1 MNYSESERCKP
12 LLAGVDE
19 AGRGPLA
26 GPVVASAV
34 ILGGNFNCEG
44 LDDSKKLG
52 EKARAKLDTQIRK
65 HAISWSIGMAT
76 VIEIDGLNIH
86 NATLLAM
93 RRAILGLTVWPSSV
107 LVDGKFIPSLSIP
120 AYAKIGGDSLFPV
133 ISAASIIAKQA
144 RDRLLRRYD
153 ETYPGYRFSQH
164 KGYPTKLHLEAL
176 NKLGITPIHR
186 RSYAPVRK
194 VLEAVDG

>member
-1 MNYSESERCKP
+1 MNHSKLGQCDP
-12 LLAGVDE
+12 FLAGVDE

-34 ILGGNFNCEG
+34 ILSENFDCEG

-52 EKARAKLDTQIRK
+52 EKARAKLDTQIRGL
-65 HAISWSIGMAT
+65 AISWSIGMAT
-76 VIEIDGLNIH
+76 VIEIDKFNIH

-93 RRAILGLTVWPSSV
+93 RRAVLGLTVWPSSV
-107 LVDGKFIPSLSIP
+107 LVDGKFVPTLSIP
-120 AYAKIGGDSLFPV
+120 AHAKIGGDSLFPV

-153 ETYPGYRFSQH
+153 EVYPGYGFSQH
-164 KGYPTKLHLEAL
+164 KGYPTKLHLEAI
-176 NKLGITPIHR
+176 NKLGITAIHR

-194 VLEAVDG
+194 FLDFVNG